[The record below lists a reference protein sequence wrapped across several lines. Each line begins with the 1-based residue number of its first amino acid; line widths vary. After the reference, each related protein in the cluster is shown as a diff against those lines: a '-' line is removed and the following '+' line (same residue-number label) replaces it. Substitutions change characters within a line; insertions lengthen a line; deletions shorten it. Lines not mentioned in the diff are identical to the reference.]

1 MAKRIILKLQLIFI
15 PCPENRYRPKFLE
28 SKFLFYYLLFL
39 LILKLFTVSYLIY
52 LPKTI
57 YFADISSTSLI
68 KLTNQGREAL
78 GFGPLT
84 ENSQLDKAA
93 SLKAQDMIAQDYF
106 AHQSPEGK
114 SPWYWI
120 KSANYDYQYAGENLA
135 IGFLDSEEVYQ
146 AWDDSPSHK
155 ANLLNPKYQDIGIAV
170 LKGDFQGNEIY
181 VVVQLFGSLK
191 TKPTPKVEVKAEAN
205 KEIVEET
212 PDESLVHPTEQETVQ
227 EEPPVGI
234 EQEVASE
241 EVVNKSEEPVSEGY
255 VSLIKGTETE
265 NGTKNSFSFN
275 FFQFLSSNYNDIVQ
289 KIIFYSLLL
298 IILSLILNIFVKFDI
313 QHKDLIVKTLFF
325 GTLLVLFIFF
335 DKELIIRI
343 LPHNFSIY

>member
-1 MAKRIILKLQLIFI
+1 MKKIISKLRLIFI
-15 PCPENRYRPKFLE
+15 PCLENNYRPKFLE

-57 YFADISSTSLI
+57 YFADISSTFLI
-68 KLTNQGREAL
+68 KLTNQGRETL
-78 GFGPLT
+78 GLGPLT
-84 ENSQLDKAA
+84 ENSQLNKAA

-106 AHQSPEGK
+106 SHQSPEGK

-146 AWDDSPSHK
+146 AWNDSPSHK
-155 ANLLNPKYQDIGIAV
+155 ANLFNPNYQDIGITV
-170 LKGDFQGNEIY
+170 LKGDFQGNETY
-181 VVVQLFGSLK
+181 VVVQLFGSPK
-191 TKPTPKVEVKAEAN
+191 IEPTPKEQPTI
-205 KEIVEET
+205 KEQ
-212 PDESLVHPTEQETVQ
+212 PTEIEKKTIQEK
-227 EEPPVGI
+227 PPIDI

-241 EVVNKSEEPVSEGY
+241 EVVNK
-255 VSLIKGTETE
+255 LTE
-265 NGTKNSFSFN
+265 NETKNSFSFN

-298 IILSLILNIFVKFDI
+298 ITLSLILNIFVKFDI
-313 QHKDLIVKTLFF
+313 QYKDLIVKALFF
-325 GTLLVLFIFF
+325 VTLLVLFIFF

>member
-1 MAKRIILKLQLIFI
+1 MAKRIILKLKLIFI
-15 PCPENRYRPKFLE
+15 PCLENSYRPKFLE

-78 GFGPLT
+78 GFGHLT

-146 AWDDSPSHK
+146 AWNNSPSHK
-155 ANLLNPKYQDIGIAV
+155 ANLFNPNYQDIGITV

-181 VVVQLFGSLK
+181 VVVQLFGSPK
-191 TKPTPKVEVKAEAN
+191 TKPASKAEAN
-205 KEIVEET
+205 EGVKIEESPKESLQEKPEIIILTKSDIISDKEKKEKTNQLKKLGVEVVATSIHDFESLENLKKVMRSNIKQALKKEI
-212 PDESLVHPTEQETVQ
+212 
-227 EEPPVGI
+227 
-234 EQEVASE
+234 
-241 EVVNKSEEPVSEGY
+241 
-255 VSLIKGTETE
+255 
-265 NGTKNSFSFN
+265 
-275 FFQFLSSNYNDIVQ
+275 
-289 KIIFYSLLL
+289 
-298 IILSLILNIFVKFDI
+298 
-313 QHKDLIVKTLFF
+313 
-325 GTLLVLFIFF
+325 
-335 DKELIIRI
+335 
-343 LPHNFSIY
+343 

>member
-1 MAKRIILKLQLIFI
+1 MKKIILKLQLIFI
-15 PCPENRYRPKFLE
+15 PCLENRYRPKFLE

-78 GFGPLT
+78 GFGPLV
-84 ENSQLDKAA
+84 ENSQLNKAA

-146 AWDDSPSHK
+146 AWNDSPSHK
-155 ANLLNPKYQDIGIAV
+155 ANLFNPNYQDIGITV
-170 LKGDFQGNEIY
+170 LKGDFQGNETY
-181 VVVQLFGSLK
+181 VVVQLFGSPK
-191 TKPTPKVEVKAEAN
+191 IKPTPKEQPTK
-205 KEIVEET
+205 IEET
-212 PDESLVHPTEQETVQ
+212 PKESLRYPTGQETIQ
-227 EEPPVGI
+227 EKPKIVI
-234 EQEVASE
+234 EQEVAL
-241 EVVNKSEEPVSEGY
+241 KSEGY
-255 VSLIKGTETE
+255 VSSAEGIETE

-313 QHKDLIVKTLFF
+313 QHKDLIVKALFF
-325 GTLLVLFIFF
+325 VALLILFIFL
-335 DKELIIRI
+335 DKELIIQI
-343 LPHNFSIY
+343 LPHNFSI

>member
-1 MAKRIILKLQLIFI
+1 MTKKMISKLRLIFI
-15 PCPENRYRPKFLE
+15 PCLENNYRPKFLE

-52 LPKTI
+52 LPRTI
-57 YFADISSTSLI
+57 YFADISSISLI

-84 ENSQLDKAA
+84 ENSQLNKAA

-106 AHQSPEGK
+106 SHQSPEGK

-146 AWDDSPSHK
+146 AWNNSSSHK
-155 ANLLNPKYQDIGIAV
+155 ANLFNPNYQDIGITV
-170 LKGDFQGNEIY
+170 LKGDFQGNETY
-181 VVVQLFGSLK
+181 VVVQLFGSPK
-191 TKPTPKVEVKAEAN
+191 IKATPKEQAIEG
-205 KEIVEET
+205 IEET
-212 PDESLVHPTEQETVQ
+212 PKESFQYPTGQEIIQ
-227 EEPPVGI
+227 EKPTIDI

-241 EVVNKSEEPVSEGY
+241 EVVDKLEEPLAEGY
-255 VSLIKGTETE
+255 VSSAEARETE
-265 NGTKNSFSFN
+265 NEFKNSFRFN
-275 FFQFLSSNYNDIVQ
+275 FFQFLSSDYNNIVQ
-289 KIIFYSLLL
+289 KIIFYSLVF
-298 IILSLILNIFVKFDI
+298 ITLSLILNIFVEFNI
-313 QHKDLIVKTLFF
+313 QRKDLIVKTLFF
-325 GTLLVLFIFF
+325 VALLTLFIFF

-343 LPHNFSIY
+343 LPHNFNIY

>member
-1 MAKRIILKLQLIFI
+1 MEKIILKLQLIFI
-15 PCPENRYRPKFLE
+15 PCLENSYRPKFLE

-52 LPKTI
+52 LPRTI

-146 AWDDSPSHK
+146 AWNNSPSHK
-155 ANLLNPKYQDIGIAV
+155 ANLFNPNYQDIGITV
-170 LKGDFQGNEIY
+170 LKGDFQGNETY
-181 VVVQLFGSLK
+181 VVVQLFGSPK
-191 TKPTPKVEVKAEAN
+191 TKPASKAEAN
-205 KEIVEET
+205 EEKIGEA
-212 PDESLVHPTEQETVQ
+212 PKESLQEKP
-227 EEPPVGI
+227 EIII
-234 EQEVASE
+234 EQEVVSE
-241 EVVNKSEEPVSEGY
+241 ETIDKLEEPLIEGY
-255 VSLIKGTETE
+255 VSFLEARDTE
-265 NGTKNSFSFN
+265 NGLKDGFTFK
-275 FFQFLSSNYNDIVQ
+275 FFQFLSSNYNNIVQ
-289 KIIFYSLLL
+289 KIIFDSLRL
-298 IILSLILNIFVKFDI
+298 IALSLILNIFVKFDI
-313 QHKDLIVKTLFF
+313 QHKDLIVKALFF
-325 GTLLVLFIFF
+325 VTLLVLFIYF
-335 DKELIIRI
+335 DKELIIQI

>member
-1 MAKRIILKLQLIFI
+1 MKKIILKLQLIFI
-15 PCPENRYRPKFLE
+15 PCLENSYRPKFLE

-146 AWDDSPSHK
+146 AWNDSPSHK
-155 ANLLNPKYQDIGIAV
+155 ANLFNPNYQDIGITV
-170 LKGDFQGNEIY
+170 LKGDFQGNETY
-181 VVVQLFGSLK
+181 VVVQLFGSPK
-191 TKPTPKVEVKAEAN
+191 IKPAPKAEAN
-205 KEIVEET
+205 EGGRIEET
-212 PDESLVHPTEQETVQ
+212 PKESLRYPTGQETIQ
-227 EEPPVGI
+227 EKPKSAI

-241 EVVNKSEEPVSEGY
+241 EVVNKLEEPISEGY
-255 VSLIKGTETE
+255 VSFAEDIETE

>member
-1 MAKRIILKLQLIFI
+1 MIKKIILKLKLIFI
-15 PCPENRYRPKFLE
+15 PCLENSYRPKFLE

-93 SLKAQDMIAQDYF
+93 SLKAQDMIAKDYF

-146 AWDDSPSHK
+146 AWNDSPSHK
-155 ANLLNPKYQDIGIAV
+155 ANLFNPNYQDIGITV
-170 LKGDFQGNEIY
+170 LKGDFQGNETY
-181 VVVQLFGSLK
+181 VVVQLFGSPK
-191 TKPTPKVEVKAEAN
+191 IKPTPKEQPTK
-205 KEIVEET
+205 IEET
-212 PDESLVHPTEQETVQ
+212 PKESLQYPTGQEIIQ
-227 EEPPVGI
+227 EKPKIVI

-241 EVVNKSEEPVSEGY
+241 EVVNKLEEPISEGY
-255 VSLIKGTETE
+255 VSFTEDIETE

-289 KIIFYSLLL
+289 KIIFYSLLF

>member
-1 MAKRIILKLQLIFI
+1 MEKIILKLQLIFI
-15 PCPENRYRPKFLE
+15 PCLENSYRPKFLE

-146 AWDDSPSHK
+146 AWNDSPSHK
-155 ANLLNPKYQDIGIAV
+155 ANLFNPNYQDIGITV

-181 VVVQLFGSLK
+181 VVVQLFGSPK
-191 TKPTPKVEVKAEAN
+191 TKTTPKAEAN
-205 KEIVEET
+205 EGVKIEES
-212 PDESLVHPTEQETVQ
+212 PKESLQEK
-227 EEPPVGI
+227 PKSAI

-241 EVVNKSEEPVSEGY
+241 EVVNKLEEPIPEGY
-255 VSLIKGTETE
+255 VSSVEGTEAE
-265 NGTKNSFSFN
+265 NGLKDCFTFK
-275 FFQFLSSNYNDIVQ
+275 FFQFLSSNYNNIVQ

-298 IILSLILNIFVKFDI
+298 ITLSLILNIFVKFDI
-313 QHKDLIVKTLFF
+313 QYKDLIVKALFF
-325 GTLLVLFIFF
+325 VTLLVLFIFF
-335 DKELIIRI
+335 DKELIIQI